1 MIYLSYKVGDEMDY
15 SVLLAFVGGLLI
27 LSLIYICIINVIR
40 DKNKDLEIE
49 LLMLKEKYDN
59 EYKDKYNRLIE
70 ENREL
75 KKYKTIYEF
84 SNKK

>member
-1 MIYLSYKVGDEMDY
+1 MDY
-15 SVLLAFVGGLLI
+15 SVLLGFVGGLLI